1 MKTARIPRGSESNME
16 SYTDTNST
24 PLKSHSIKRFV
35 GYYKPYIGL
44 FILDMV
50 CALMIS
56 AVDIVYPLMAD
67 KALNQYVNVASPVLG
82 AFITLMIIAAA
93 MFVIRTVCQFIVTY
107 YGHFLGVKIESDMRR
122 DVFSHIQKL
131 SFSFFDRS
139 RTGKL
144 MARCTTDLFDV
155 VELAHHGPED
165 VFISVVTFI
174 GSFIAMLT
182 INAKLALVLM
192 ATVPVMLA
200 FVMFLRKHMNTT
212 SRKVKESVAVIN
224 ADIESAISGARVAKA
239 FTNETQEIKKF
250 EGGNKQY
257 IAAKA
262 RYYKTMGY
270 FFSGM
275 EFFTSILK
283 VIVLAVGGIL
293 IITGKG
299 NMTVTSL
306 LVFTMYVASFTSP
319 IRKLAM
325 FMEQYTMGMAGFRRF
340 IEIMDT
346 KPEIVDK
353 PDALELTDVKG
364 DIIFRDVSFS
374 YGGRYVLNNIDLT
387 VPHGKTVALVGP
399 SGGGK
404 TTLCHLIPRFYD
416 VSEGSIAVDGH
427 DVRDVTMRSLRSN
440 IGIVQQDVFLFAAS
454 IKENIRYG
462 RLDAT
467 DEEIIEA
474 AKAAEIHDDILNM
487 PDGYDTVVG
496 ERGITLSG
504 GQKQRVSIARIFLK
518 NPPIL
523 ILDEATSA
531 LDSATEMRITSALD
545 RLSQGRTTLIIAH
558 RLSTVRNA
566 DEIIVIDETGI
577 IERGTHAELLE
588 KDGAYRKLHDA
599 QNLLYGNDLSYKSS
613 KEASLG

>member
-1 MKTARIPRGSESNME
+1 MENASPGSPKRN
-16 SYTDTNST
+16 
-24 PLKSHSIKRFV
+24 SIKRFV
-35 GYYKPYIGL
+35 SYYKPYIGL
-44 FILDMV
+44 FVLDMV
-50 CALMIS
+50 CALIIS
-56 AVDIVYPLMAD
+56 AVDIAYPLLAD
-67 KALNQYVNVASPVLG
+67 KALNDYINVQNPILS
-82 AFITLMIIAAA
+82 AFITLMIIAAV
-93 MFVIRTVCQFIVTY
+93 MFIIRTICQFIVTY
-107 YGHFLGVKIESDMRR
+107 YGHFLGVKIESDMRH
-122 DVFSHIQKL
+122 DVFSHLQSL
-131 SFSFFDRS
+131 SFSFYDKS

-165 VFISVVTFI
+165 VFISVVTFV

-182 INAKLALVLM
+182 INWKLALVLM

-200 FVMFLRKHMNTT
+200 FVMMLRKHMNTT

-239 FTNETQEIKKF
+239 FTNEKEEIKKF
-250 EGGNKQY
+250 ERGNKQY

-275 EFFTSILK
+275 EFFTTFLK
-283 VIVLAVGGIL
+283 VIVLAVGGVL
-293 IITGKG
+293 IVTNKG

-340 IEIMDT
+340 METMDT
-346 KPEIVDK
+346 KPDIVDS
-353 PDALELTDVKG
+353 PDALELKGVTG
-364 DIIFRDVSFS
+364 DIEFKDVSFT
-374 YGGRYVLNNIDLT
+374 YGGRYVLKNIDLR

-416 VSEGSIAVDGH
+416 VSGGCITVDGH
-427 DVRDVTMRSLRSN
+427 DIRDVTMRSLRGN

-462 RLDAT
+462 RLDAS

-474 AKAAEIHDDILNM
+474 AKAAEIHDDIMEM
-487 PDGYDTVVG
+487 PDGYDTIVG

-531 LDSATEMRITSALD
+531 LDSATEMRISAALE
-545 RLSQGRTTLIIAH
+545 RLSVGRTTLIIAH

-577 IERGTHAELLE
+577 IERGTHSELLE
-588 KDGAYRKLHDA
+588 KSGAYRKLYDA
-599 QNLLYGNDLSYKSS
+599 QNLLYGNDLSYRSS

>member
-1 MKTARIPRGSESNME
+1 MNNPKKVGNLRRFA
-16 SYTDTNST
+16 SYYRNHL
-24 PLKSHSIKRFV
+24 P
-35 GYYKPYIGL
+35 L
-44 FILDMV
+44 FILDMC
-50 CALMIS
+50 CALIIS
-56 AVDIVYPLMAD
+56 AVDIVYPLLAD
-67 KALNQYVNVASPVLG
+67 KALDLYIIPGAPTLSPFIVLITVSVLMYLFRALCNYV
-82 AFITLMIIAAA
+82 
-93 MFVIRTVCQFIVTY
+93 VTY
-107 YGHFLGVKIESDMRR
+107 YGHVLGVYIEADMRK
-122 DVFSHIQKL
+122 DVFSHLQKL
-131 SFSFFDRS
+131 GFSFYDKS

-174 GSFIAMLT
+174 GSFIAMAL
-182 INAKLALVLM
+182 INWRLALVLI
-192 ATVPVMLA
+192 ATVPLMLA
-200 FVMFLRKHMNTT
+200 FVMYLRKRLNTT

-239 FTNETQEIKKF
+239 FTNEDYEIEKF
-250 EGGNKQY
+250 ERGNANY
-257 IAAKA
+257 IKAKGKN
-262 RYYKTMGY
+262 YKAMGQ
-270 FFSGM
+270 FMAGM
-275 EFFTSILK
+275 EFFTSILR
-283 VIVLAVGGIL
+283 VLVLGVAGIL
-293 IITGKG
+293 IIKNKG
-299 NMTVTSL
+299 NMTVENLVVFL
-306 LVFTMYVASFTSP
+306 LYIGSFTTP

-340 IEIMDT
+340 VEIMDT
-346 KPEIVDK
+346 DPTIFDK
-353 PDALELTDVKG
+353 EGAAELTDVKG
-364 DIIFRDVSFS
+364 DIEFKDVTFA
-374 YGGRYVLNNIDLT
+374 YNEGRHVLENIDLT

-416 VSEGSIAVDGH
+416 VEKGSITVDGL
-427 DVRDVTMRSLRSN
+427 DVRDVTLHSLRGN

-454 IKENIRYG
+454 VKDNIRYG

-467 DEEIIEA
+467 DEEIIAA
-474 AKAAEIHDDILNM
+474 AKAAEIHDDIMKM
-487 PDGYDTVVG
+487 PDGYDTIVG

-531 LDSATEMRITSALD
+531 LDSATEAKITSALE
-545 RLSQGRTTLIIAH
+545 RLSAGRTTLVIAH

-577 IERGTHAELLE
+577 LERGTHDELIR
-588 KDGAYRKLHDA
+588 KGGAYKLLHDA
-599 QNLLYGNDLSYKSS
+599 QNLLYSS
-613 KEASLG
+613 H